1 MNRADFEAA
10 QAALVQARRSARAIA
25 ECPADWHPGDLAEA
39 YLLQAAVIAE
49 LGGGAGWKVAAIT
62 PEQRRTLGVAQPIA
76 SAIPLAMMQDASL
89 RPASLRFA
97 DFIAPKIECEIAF
110 QLRRDLPPRAN
121 APYSRNEVAAAI
133 ESMRLAIEIVDPRWP
148 AGSGTLAELADG
160 FNNGALVSGPRFADW
175 EGIDF
180 AAVDIVLTA
189 AAPSPAG
196 PRAGAG
202 QRPRDPR
209 GRPLRHGRDARQCP
223 AGGTARACGPATSS
237 PPAAAPARRSCRGP
251 ASIAPNSATSARVEL
266 RFE

>member
-1 MNRADFEAA
+1 MNQSDFEAA
-10 QAALVQARRSARAIA
+10 QAALVQARRGAHAIA
-25 ECPADWHPGDLAEA
+25 DCPATWRPADLAEA
-39 YLLQAAVIAE
+39 YRLQTAVIDE
-49 LGGGAGWKVAAIT
+49 LGGGAGWKIAAIT
-62 PEQRRTLGVAQPIA
+62 PEQRRTLGVTQPIA

-121 APYSRNEVAAAI
+121 APYSRNEVAAAV

-180 AAVDIVLTA
+180 TAVDIVLSA
-189 AAPSPAG
+189 AAPGPPARELALGSVRAILEGDPFATVVMLANAQPEGSPG
-196 PRAGAG
+196 LRAGDIVTTGSCTGAPHVPG
-202 QRPRDPR
+202 P
-209 GRPLRHGRDARQCP
+209 GLY
-223 AGGTARACGPATSS
+223 RAEFSDLGA
-237 PPAAAPARRSCRGP
+237 
-251 ASIAPNSATSARVEL
+251 VEL